1 SESHRSF
8 VLPDA
13 LLEFRGKYK
22 KIVGYFGALAPWLWY
37 DVIKELISQRTDVG
51 FVFIGPDYYGGADC
65 LPELE
70 NVLYMGSIDYKVLPA
85 YARMFD

>member
-1 SESHRSF
+1 
-8 VLPDA
+8 
-13 LLEFRGKYK
+13 
-22 KIVGYFGALAPWLWY
+22 

-85 YARMFD
+85 YARMFDVCFIPFKPGEIARTTSPLKLFEYFAL